1 MIAEITIALLVISL
15 VVAFGIYFYLE
26 ISKSNKKM
34 KEVHKVE
41 EENAR
46 KIESILITYPKNTEY
61 LTSITNQ
68 ISDSKNTQKS
78 QIDTTKGYIQS
89 AVDSY
94 YNTFYNSYS
103 DSNKRTDNLI
113 NSYANEFSTNKLNV
127 DGFSFAKDGNALSIA
142 NNSTNNSY
150 INTNSLSAKSLTT
163 SNISLGGFFIANSNQ
178 ELYFSGPGKINFM
191 SDVTMS
197 NISAQSMNITGRL
210 NFADINSPTTFD
222 MSPQGDMRI
231 TMERGS
237 NGISPYR
244 SFDVVN
250 EKGNTVH
257 KFDIQGNAS
266 HSKDVIIHGK
276 CLSFGSN
283 NGNICYD
290 TGNGI
295 NIHGGYCNV
304 VTISDNINTGSL
316 STNVLDIGSLSI
328 TSSNGNLVVIDRN
341 TNGTLGSIALM
352 QMI

>member
-26 ISKSNKKM
+26 IKKSNKKM
-34 KEVHKVE
+34 KEVHDVE
-41 EENAR
+41 AENAK
-46 KIESILITYPKNTEY
+46 KIKDILTTYPKQKEY
-61 LTSITNQ
+61 LASITKEIN
-68 ISDSKNTQKS
+68 DSKTNQLE
-78 QIDTTKGYIQS
+78 QIDTTRTIIQN
-89 AVDSY
+89 DIESY
-94 YNTFYNSYS
+94 YKSFSNSFG
-103 DSNKRTDNLI
+103 DSNTRTNDVI
-113 NSYANEFSTNKLNV
+113 NSFATEFSTNNLKV
-127 DGFSFAKDGNALSIA
+127 DGFSFSKDVDTLKILNNDGGYIKTDNLSA
-142 NNSTNNSY
+142 
-150 INTNSLSAKSLTT
+150 NSLAT

-178 ELYFSGPGKINFM
+178 ELHFSGPGKINFM

-222 MSPQGDMRI
+222 MSPEGNMRI
-231 TMERGS
+231 IMERGS
-237 NGISPYR
+237 NGISPFR

-250 EKGNTVH
+250 EGGTVVH
-257 KFDIQGNAS
+257 KFDIQGNAT
-266 HSKDVIIHGK
+266 HDKDVIINGK
-276 CLSFGSN
+276 CISFGSN

-295 NIHGGYCNV
+295 NIQGGYCNV

-328 TSSNGNLVVIDRN
+328 TSSNGNLVVIDNN
-341 TNGTLGSIALM
+341 TNDTLGSIALM